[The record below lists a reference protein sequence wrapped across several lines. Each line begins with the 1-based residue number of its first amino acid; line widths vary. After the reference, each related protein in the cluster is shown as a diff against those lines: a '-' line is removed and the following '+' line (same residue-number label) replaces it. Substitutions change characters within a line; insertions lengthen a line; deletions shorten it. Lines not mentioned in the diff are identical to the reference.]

1 MSAGRVHR
9 TEHSID
15 VAAPAGVVYGI
26 VADAVGWPLYFPP
39 SVHVE
44 RVESAGREERL
55 RIWAM
60 ANGQVKSWSSHRVL
74 DQERRRVEFR
84 QERSAAPVKSMGGT
98 WSVEPLGAEK
108 SKLVLLHDFTVEG
121 DSASDVAWVERAT
134 DTNSSAELENLKKLA
149 ERWTRL
155 DDLTLSFKDSV
166 HVAGPA
172 DAVYDFLHRVGDW
185 PDLVPHVSRV
195 KVVEEEGVQVMS
207 MDTRTTDG
215 ATHTTESVR
224 VCFPRTGRIV
234 YKQTVTP
241 ALMSAHTGEWQIVP
255 DTSGVTVTSHHS
267 VILREEN
274 IKQVLGEGA
283 DIAEA
288 RRYVREAL
296 GRNSTMTLNL
306 AKSHAQRSTSEV

>member
-1 MSAGRVHR
+1 M
-9 TEHSID
+9 
-15 VAAPAGVVYGI
+15 AAPAGVVYGI